1 MAECYLLQLSGQG
14 LNLFLVRL
22 LSLVSLERAGQR
34 LEYALGT
41 RVTYPGRITLS
52 VTSSQY
58 YSHSCLITSYL
69 LFGHLEGLQVV
80 ADNSQLLLELHNLGL
95 SGLGSLLSPLEISL
109 NHGELSGHL
118 RCNLRYN
125 GMRYRSSL
133 CFRQAQRTNKGDT
146 EFENMHK

>member
-58 YSHSCLITSYL
+58 YSHSCLITYL
-69 LFGHLEGLQVV
+69 KYEGF
-80 ADNSQLLLELHNLGL
+80 S
-95 SGLGSLLSPLEISL
+95 
-109 NHGELSGHL
+109 
-118 RCNLRYN
+118 
-125 GMRYRSSL
+125 
-133 CFRQAQRTNKGDT
+133 
-146 EFENMHK
+146 FENISKNVDLAFDANSAASLHCTFFPF